1 MTIKVESSYNKI
13 NLKGFSVVFLYKAE
27 LSRWK
32 SELEGESFVG
42 ELNQDL
48 YFSNG
53 KNQIL
58 FFGLGE
64 ERELTLKNL
73 SEIFAKVAKN
83 ISKMK
88 KNKVFLIL
96 PKMTFSDVE
105 IGKTLIESINLSL
118 YKFIK
123 YKSKKETFEIN
134 ELSLFIENFTPSRI
148 KSLDRGIEMG
158 NIFSIAVNYARD
170 LVNEPPSTVNPTHLM
185 NEALKIEKASDCI
198 EVTIFDAK
206 KMKKMGMEASLAIG
220 SGSQEEAKF
229 IKLEYRPKKAFIKV
243 VLVGKGVT
251 FDSGGLSIK
260 PSGSMETMKMDM
272 AGAAAV
278 LAVFKALEKLKIN
291 LHVVGLISAV
301 ENMPSG
307 SSVRP
312 GDVTKAFNGKT
323 IEILNTD
330 AEGRVTLADSL
341 SFGASLKPKY
351 IIDMATLTGACIV
364 ALGEEVTGIMGNDRD
379 LVNQILEA
387 GKIELEKSWELPLV
401 EDYKKMLKSDVAD
414 LKNTTKRHGGAITA
428 GLFLQEFVD
437 KTPWVH
443 MDIAGPAFYETEA
456 DLIPKG
462 GSGIPVKTL
471 LRFLLGVK

>member
-1 MTIKVESSYNKI
+1 MTIKVESSFNKA
-13 NLKGFSVVFLYKAE
+13 NLKGFTVVFLYKAD
-27 LSRWK
+27 LGKWSA
-32 SELEGESFVG
+32 ELEGESFSCDFKE
-42 ELNQDL
+42 ELYL
-48 YFSNG
+48 S
-53 KNQIL
+53 KEKSQIL
-58 FFGLGE
+58 FVGLGVE
-64 ERELTLKNL
+64 KELTLKKL
-73 SEIFAKVAKN
+73 SQVFASVAKK
-83 ISKMK
+83 IAKLK
-88 KNKVFLIL
+88 KNKAFFVL

-123 YKSKKETFEIN
+123 YKTKKDAFEIN
-134 ELSLFIENFTPSRI
+134 ELNLYIENFTTSRV

-170 LVNEPPSTVNPTHLM
+170 LVNEPSSTLNPSYLVS
-185 NEALKIEKASDCI
+185 EALKIEKSSDNI
-198 EVTIFDAK
+198 EVTIYDAK

-220 SGSQEEAKF
+220 SGSEEEPKF
-229 IKLEYRPKKAFIKV
+229 IKLEYRPKKAFTKI

-260 PSGSMETMKMDM
+260 PSSSMETMKMDM

-278 LAVFKALEKLKIN
+278 LAVFKALEKLQIN

-341 SFGASLKPKY
+341 SYGASLKPKY
-351 IIDMATLTGACIV
+351 MIDMATLTGACMI
-364 ALGEEVTGIMGNDRD
+364 ALGEEMSGVMGNSPEM
-379 LVNQILEA
+379 VKQILES
-387 GKIELEKSWELPLV
+387 GKTENEMSWELPLT
-401 EDYKKMLKSDVAD
+401 EEYKEMLKSDVAD
-414 LKNTTKRHGGAITA
+414 LKNTAKRYGGAITA
-428 GLFLQEFVD
+428 GLFLQEFVEG
-437 KTPWVH
+437 TPWVH
-443 MDIAGPAFYETEA
+443 MDIAGPAFYETGS
-456 DLIPKG
+456 DLIAKG
-462 GSGIPVKTL
+462 ASGIPVKTI
-471 LRFLLGVK
+471 LRFLLGVR